1 MVKDEKEYFIVTDE
15 TGKEMKCE
23 IIMTF
28 DSEEFGKSYVVY
40 QIDGD
45 ESGEVFAAAY
55 DPEEGEEGHL
65 QQIESDDEWDFVE
78 EVLENFLE
86 DEEEAEAAEHEHD
99 HEHGEE
105 HDEDEEDKE

>member
-1 MVKDEKEYFIVTDE
+1 MEKDEKEYFVVTDE

-45 ESGEVFAAAY
+45 ETGEVFAAAY

-65 QQIESDDEWDFVE
+65 MQIETDDEWEFVE

-86 DEEEAEAAEHEHD
+86 DEEAAEAEHDHD

-105 HDEDEEDKE
+105 DDEEADKE